1 MSSIAVRAPAIER
14 AGAQV
19 GVTVRAHE
27 EPVCSQ
33 PPEPAPEGHGRRR
46 TARVELREGNDQ
58 MLRARHLVDGVR
70 ERSRTMEHEK
80 GLAHKAR
87 DVYQAGDIF
96 IRTVLPSSDERT

>member
-1 MSSIAVRAPAIER
+1 
-14 AGAQV
+14 
-19 GVTVRAHE
+19 
-27 EPVCSQ
+27 
-33 PPEPAPEGHGRRR
+33 
-46 TARVELREGNDQ
+46 

-70 ERSRTMEHEK
+70 ERSRTMEHEE